1 MSSEEIPTAD
11 DAGSARH
18 AAPRKSLLRRLH
30 MPISLAA
37 MPSAALLG
45 MGLTSSLAK
54 ADPQGEN
61 PFSGTACVELPDQ
74 QIAEIEDPPAE
85 EAPAEQETTAA
96 TEEDAE
102 RAAAEREAA
111 EREAAEREAAERE
124 AAEREAAEREAARRA
139 ELTAPDPDPGAD
151 AAGPADPDPD
161 PDPETA
167 PGPGDAAAPPP
178 DAPEDPA
185 APDRTDPAH
194 PDYNP
199 WDPLGLG
206 PALEQFGRD
215 VVDFFTP
222 GGKQQPPPEE
232 STQEPAAEP
241 PPEAEESDPAERTE
255 PPQNRARDP
264 REESGTAGELPVL
277 DEPQEPDEPG
287 NDPGNEPGD
296 TTGADTAGPAD
307 EEPRDTAGAGDG
319 ADEPPEPERDV
330 VHDPAAEDEKPGLP
344 CPVELRV
351 PGTDERTP
359 VVIADKP
366 WHLEATSLTLRG
378 LEYHGVVNVTTA
390 SGTVKQAL
398 KFTAREVDIGD
409 LHQIVEGAD
418 GLHHH
423 VATESG
429 SVSTFRDGTVTMYT
443 ERMTGRLFGVIP
455 VEYDAE
461 HQPTFD
467 LPYAH
472 FTGVRLTQA
481 AQFGG
486 TLTMTGMRQY
496 MTGR

>member
-1 MSSEEIPTAD
+1 MSSEEIAPAD
-11 DAGSARH
+11 DAVSGRH

-61 PFSGTACVELPDQ
+61 PFSGAACVELPDQ
-74 QIAEIEDPPAE
+74 QITEIQDPPAE
-85 EAPAEQETTAA
+85 EPPAEEETTAA
-96 TEEDAE
+96 ADE
-102 RAAAEREAA
+102 AAEREAA

-124 AAEREAAEREAARRA
+124 AAEREAAEREAARR
-139 ELTAPDPDPGAD
+139 EEPDTVPDPEPGAD
-151 AAGPADPDPD
+151 TAGPADPD

-167 PGPGDAAAPPP
+167 PGQGDAAAQPP
-178 DAPEDPA
+178 DAPQDPA
-185 APDRTDPAH
+185 APDLTDPAH
-194 PDYNP
+194 PEYNP

-215 VVDFFTP
+215 VADFFTP

-232 STQEPAAEP
+232 TAPEPPAEPA
-241 PPEAEESDPAERTE
+241 PEAEESDPAEATK
-255 PPQNRARDP
+255 PPQNRSRDP
-264 REESGTAGELPVL
+264 KDEAGTAEEVPVPE
-277 DEPQEPDEPG
+277 EPEEPDEPDDEPAG
-287 NDPGNEPGD
+287 TADGDTAGTADDGPGA
-296 TTGADTAGPAD
+296 TTGAGEEDAD
-307 EEPRDTAGAGDG
+307 APE
-319 ADEPPEPERDV
+319 DEPGRDV
-330 VHDPAAEDEKPGLP
+330 VHDPAADDAKPGLP

-359 VVIADKP
+359 VVIADNP
-366 WHLEATSLTLRG
+366 WYLEATSLTMRG

-390 SGTVKQAL
+390 NGTVKQAL
-398 KFTAREVDIGD
+398 KFTAREVDIAD
-409 LHQIVEGAD
+409 LHQIMEGAD
-418 GLHHH
+418 GLQHH
-423 VATESG
+423 VATAPG
-429 SVSTFRDGTVTMYT
+429 SVSTFREGTVTMYT
-443 ERMTGRLFGVIP
+443 ESMTARLFGVIP
-455 VEYDAE
+455 VEYDAQ